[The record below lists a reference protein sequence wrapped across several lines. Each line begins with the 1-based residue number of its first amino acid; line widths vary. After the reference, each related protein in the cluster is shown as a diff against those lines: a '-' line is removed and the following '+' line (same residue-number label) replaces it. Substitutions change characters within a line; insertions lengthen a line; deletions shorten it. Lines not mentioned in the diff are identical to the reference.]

1 MINSIR
7 VGKSIEE
14 FTGAQ
19 LGDERRAERLEVIVG
34 QLEQDP
40 SKSFPRA
47 MGSDAAL
54 EGFYRFINND
64 GFGAADIL
72 APHLEATM
80 KRARALRT
88 VVAVH
93 DTTNVEYGGKREDL
107 GPTSSKHHFGFVA
120 HVVLMVDEEEC
131 LPLGVAHLETLIRT
145 GKKWAKRRKEGQRVT
160 ADLQDKTRESLRWIR
175 GVDAV
180 ESLGNDEVDIVHVTD
195 AEGDFFELL
204 AYLEDQDA
212 RFVIRAGQLDR
223 VVLKN
228 GEPQNLRELADA
240 IVPATWREVDL
251 SERKHPR
258 RTNIQTRIRHPE
270 RNGRRAKLAIGATR
284 IALQKTRYCGVR
296 AATFEVNVVRVW
308 EPNPP
313 PGQPPVEWVLITT
326 EDCTSKRKLE
336 RIVDLY
342 RKRWM
347 IEEYFKALKSGCA
360 LEQRQ
365 VESYDALRKVLALFI
380 PIAYRLLLLRA
391 LERLDPTAP
400 ASRAFSSTDLEL
412 MQQAPSNRKLPRP
425 RTVADALAHLARLGG
440 HIRNNGRPGWQT
452 LSWGYQKLLTMRM
465 GWEIAM
471 SKKCD
476 QS

>member
-7 VGKSIEE
+7 VGKAVDE
-14 FTGAQ
+14 FRGAE
-19 LGDERRAERLEVIVG
+19 LGDERRAERLQTIIG

-54 EGFYRFINND
+54 EALYRFINND
-64 GFGAADIL
+64 GFTAADII
-72 APHLEATM
+72 APHLESTM
-80 KRARALRT
+80 RRARALDT

-93 DTTNVEYGGKREDL
+93 DTTCVEYGAKREDL
-107 GPTSSKHHFGFVA
+107 GLTSSKHHFGFVA
-120 HVVLMVDEEEC
+120 HVVLMIDEDEA
-131 LPLGVAHLETLIRT
+131 LPLGVAHFETLTRT

-160 ADLQDKTRESLRWIR
+160 ADLDDKTRESLRWIR

-180 ESLGNDEVDIVHVTD
+180 EGLGGGEVDIVHVTD

-204 AYLEDQDA
+204 AHLDDQEA

-228 GEPQNLRELADA
+228 GEPENLRDVADE
-240 IVPATWREVDL
+240 IVAAAWRDVEL

-270 RNGRRAKLAIGATR
+270 RDARCARLAIGSTR
-284 IALQKTRYCGVR
+284 IAIKRTRYCGVQ
-296 AATFEVNVVRVW
+296 AETFEVNVVRIW

-313 PGQPPVEWVLITT
+313 AGEEAVEWVLLTT

-336 RIVDLY
+336 RIVDIY

-347 IEEYFKALKSGCA
+347 IEEYFKALKSGCS

-365 VESYDALRKVLALFI
+365 VESYDALCKVLALFI

-391 LERLDPTAP
+391 LERLDVEIP
-400 ASRAFSSTDLEL
+400 ASRVFSSVDLQL
-412 MQQAPSNRKLPRP
+412 MAQAPSNRKLPP
-425 RTVADALAHLARLGG
+425 PKTVADALTHLARLGG

-452 LSWGYQKLLTMRM
+452 LSWGYQKLLTMRL
-465 GWEIAM
+465 GWEIATGE
-471 SKKCD
+471 KCD